1 MMLMMI
7 AMMMKAATSN
17 KVRLNG
23 LLSGERWYRRAS
35 IAFACP
41 PSFSPPSFPPPSS
54 SPPSS
59 PPLFLLYASTLLA
72 LCLEIQLEQ
81 GLLNS

>member
-41 PSFSPPSFPPPSS
+41 PSFSPPSF
-54 SPPSS
+54 SPPSFS
-59 PPLFLLYASTLLA
+59 PPSFSPPSFSTP
-72 LCLEIQLEQ
+72 
-81 GLLNS
+81 SFSPPSFSPPSFPS